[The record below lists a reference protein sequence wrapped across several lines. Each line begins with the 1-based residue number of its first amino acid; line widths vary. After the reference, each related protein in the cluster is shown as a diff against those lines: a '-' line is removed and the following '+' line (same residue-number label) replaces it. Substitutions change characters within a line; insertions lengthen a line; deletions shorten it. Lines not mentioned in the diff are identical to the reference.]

1 MEKER
6 KIRVLVAK
14 PGLDGHDRGAKI
26 IARALRDAGMEVIYT
41 GIRQTPPMIV
51 EAAIQ
56 EDVDAVLMSILSGAH
71 LAIFP
76 KVMQMLAD
84 NGVDD
89 VLVMAGGIL
98 PDEDIPAIERLG
110 IKGNF
115 GPGTS
120 MSTIID
126 FVRANINQERLKQ
139 ELAPLRQS
147 TDRAAGDMAA
157 RNVPRS
163 GGEVACRHNPL
174 LSDLLAGDR
183 RALARVVTLIESN
196 APETRSILAQLHSY
210 GGHAHIVG
218 LTGSPGAGKSTLV
231 MQLGRE
237 LRRRGKRIG
246 VVAVDPS
253 SPFTGGAI
261 LGDRIRMQELAGDPN
276 VFIRSMASRGS
287 LGGLARATRDVVRA
301 LDAAGFDTIL
311 IETVGAG
318 QAEVEIVR
326 AAQSVIVV
334 TVPGMGDDIQAIK
347 AGILEIADI
356 FVVNKADRPGAD
368 QTAAEL
374 RMLMSLDER
383 RKEHVWRVPIVKTSA
398 STGEGIAELAD
409 KLDEHLASLR
419 ETGQLAAR
427 HGHQA
432 RSEMLALLHQALLEK
447 LEATLTPEDWDQLVD
462 EVVERH
468 LDPYTAAEEIARR
481 IGLSPEESKPI

>member
-1 MEKER
+1 M
-6 KIRVLVAK
+6 
-14 PGLDGHDRGAKI
+14 P
-26 IARALRDAGMEVIYT
+26 T
-41 GIRQTPPMIV
+41 QPIV
-51 EAAIQ
+51 E
-56 EDVDAVLMSILSGAH
+56 
-71 LAIFP
+71 
-76 KVMQMLAD
+76 
-84 NGVDD
+84 
-89 VLVMAGGIL
+89 
-98 PDEDIPAIERLG
+98 R
-110 IKGNF
+110 
-115 GPGTS
+115 
-120 MSTIID
+120 
-126 FVRANINQERLKQ
+126 
-139 ELAPLRQS
+139 
-147 TDRAAGDMAA
+147 
-157 RNVPRS
+157 
-163 GGEVACRHNPL
+163 
-174 LSDLLAGDR
+174 LLAGDR